1 MKTWPLTTVKRWAA
15 SPNVFTLDFGDYQ
28 DQYYSVQTT
37 EGEHISAL
45 IAGYIDIILKR
56 RQRKERFGEDGNEEE
71 AMEESFI
78 SPGRAIEIHGLP
90 QTLKKAKPDSLA
102 HPGVFRNSGREYLP
116 LYLIHSFVFYSY
128 FKSHF
133 LSCFFIFIIF
143 PAQEINFNGHSSSQ
157 KSIVTNGHQNGGFD
171 TGVGRLFV
179 CFPSLHAC
187 LKNIGVSNHF
197 QFCDLTNMSSFHCSS
212 SLECAYHSMYP
223 FC

>member
-1 MKTWPLTTVKRWAA
+1 LDEKTKEILKTWPLTTVKRWAA

-102 HPGVFRNSGREYLP
+102 HPGVFRNSGP
-116 LYLIHSFVFYSY
+116 
-128 FKSHF
+128 
-133 LSCFFIFIIF
+133 
-143 PAQEINFNGHSSSQ
+143 QEINFNGHSSSQ

-197 QFCDLTNMSSFHCSS
+197 QFCDLTNISSFHCSS

>member
-1 MKTWPLTTVKRWAA
+1 MLRLDEKTKEILKTWPLTTVKRWAA

-102 HPGVFRNSGREYLP
+102 HPGVFRNSGREYL
-116 LYLIHSFVFYSY
+116 LFYLINSFDLFLQLI
-128 FKSHF
+128 SHLF
-133 LSCFFIFIIF
+133 LYFIIF

-171 TGVGRLFV
+171 TGV
-179 CFPSLHAC
+179 
-187 LKNIGVSNHF
+187 
-197 QFCDLTNMSSFHCSS
+197 
-212 SLECAYHSMYP
+212 
-223 FC
+223 